1 MILFTLAIGVLAAA
15 WMSGNQTK
23 GSEIDFATFRNS
35 YERGKVVSPF
45 EIPAI
50 QKLGKDMA
58 GQPVTEV
65 RKAPLRRVDNL
76 ITTLY
81 DDTRMLRTHIV
92 VAEAVRAAHSSAV
105 WKARLS
111 TAGVLCAGAAIS
123 GALAST
129 GALLEFGAGM
139 GLLTA
144 VATGFT
150 AWQGSIPQYSTCQYV
165 HVLEADSKKFLDLG
179 TIRVPH
185 GTYTMCC

>member
-1 MILFTLAIGVLAAA
+1 M
-15 WMSGNQTK
+15 
-23 GSEIDFATFRNS
+23 
-35 YERGKVVSPF
+35 
-45 EIPAI
+45 
-50 QKLGKDMA
+50 
-58 GQPVTEV
+58 
-65 RKAPLRRVDNL
+65 DNL

-150 AWQGSIPQYSTCQYV
+150 AWQGRNVTSASEKHLTSREGLNNLFRET
-165 HVLEADSKKFLDLG
+165 HMLNLAEGDEFLEALWDRRVSTEVLKAVKTLG
-179 TIRVPH
+179 PAGIPSLSNAEMRQIDEFVEEEVP
-185 GTYTMCC
+185 GLRKMSNPLESWTL